1 MIYYEDIGVQR
12 YTQENL
18 NKYSAPWR
26 RAGGSTAT
34 GWQWLWLLPRC
45 DPTFHDSSAGAASSS
60 AAAPGAASPSAGAAS
75 PSGFGA
81 SSPSFASPSAAGLA
95 ASSPSFAGSSFAG
108 STFGCLLGIPKN
120 SSSSSSS
127 LATSNAS

>member
-34 GWQWLWLLPRC
+34 GWQWLWLLLSC

-60 AAAPGAASPSAGAAS
+60 TAAAGAASPSAGAAS

-81 SSPSFASPSAAGLA
+81 SS
-95 ASSPSFAGSSFAG
+95 SSFAG
-108 STFGCLLGIPKN
+108 STFGCFLGIPKN

-127 LATSNAS
+127 LATSKAS